1 MNKNKFYKK
10 CQELA
15 DYEDEV
21 LNFAKNNLA
30 QYVLPLK
37 QKNLCLDICLTW
49 TNYNSKNPGED
60 IFTNRIS
67 FEDGYHCQL
76 FTQIRRNEDPFPDW
90 DLVTIF
96 VPAEVTMIS
105 FGAFR
110 WQVYFIKNSLKKIQK
125 QINEMERIINKV
137 LIKGYQEVM
146 AEGY

>member
-1 MNKNKFYKK
+1 MNQKKFDKK
-10 CQELA
+10 CQELVA
-15 DYEDEV
+15 HEDAV
-21 LNFAKNNLA
+21 LELAKNYLA
-30 QYVLPLK
+30 KYILPLE
-37 QKNLCLDICLTW
+37 QKNLCLDIWLTW

-60 IFTNRIS
+60 ICMNRIS

-76 FTQIRRNEDPFPDW
+76 FMQVRRKENSFPDW
-90 DLVTIF
+90 DGRTLW

-125 QINEMERIINKV
+125 QLNEMERVIKKV

-146 AEGY
+146 EEEY